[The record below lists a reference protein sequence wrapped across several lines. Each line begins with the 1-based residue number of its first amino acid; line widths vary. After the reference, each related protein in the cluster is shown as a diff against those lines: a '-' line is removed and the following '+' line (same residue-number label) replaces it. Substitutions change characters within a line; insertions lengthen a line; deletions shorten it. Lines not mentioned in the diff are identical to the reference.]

1 MTERKPEYHLYLF
14 APPPGHGLWHA
25 FRGASTVEQ
34 VENLIAVGK
43 DVDTL
48 QLVTCTTDLFNKGYR
63 IFVHPRSMDKFEI
76 TLGECERTKREIRMG
91 HCLWRMLLT
100 GAFEI

>member
-1 MTERKPEYHLYLF
+1 MTERKPEYHLYLY
-14 APPPGHGLWHA
+14 APESGHPLWA
-25 FRGASTVEQ
+25 ALKKASTVDQ
-34 VENLIAVGK
+34 VDGLIESGK

-48 QLVTCTTDLFNKGYR
+48 QLVTCMTDLFTKGYR
-63 IFVHPRSMDKFEI
+63 IFVHPRLGGVFEI

-91 HCLWRMLLT
+91 HCLWRMLIT